1 MRKLRKLILAILLVI
16 TLLPI
21 NSCDNTPATKVY
33 SGYAEKELIPT
44 EDMKPLYIAGYKQGK
59 EIEGVLDY
67 QKVKAMYIDYY
78 GQELLMIS
86 IDCVGLTSNYV
97 NKIRKEINKEF
108 KHLLINVASTHTHAG
123 IDTMGLWGPI
133 AMDGKSDV
141 FMDLLVNE
149 AVKVGKR
156 AIYSSI
162 EGHLTYGK
170 IETQGILEDS
180 RNPQVYDSNM
190 YQIRF
195 VPKDNFSATRMIFY
209 GAHAESLRGDNNL
222 LSADFP
228 AQMAEVIK
236 ERTNDN
242 CLYFN
247 GAIGGLIM
255 TKVFDHNDLV
265 NNMRIT
271 GNKLAEYALS
281 IKETKLEN
289 KTLKQ
294 NRVKVVVELDNTL
307 FKYYKFL
314 GILGNDCY
322 KNIFTNKYY
331 LKTEVS
337 VLQISNV
344 TFVLLPGEIFPE
356 LVYGGSLINPESN
369 KENPRTIIDIASD
382 YNIENLVVI
391 GLCNDEIGYI
401 VPPSDF
407 LVNEE
412 YPYVQNRLDQYGE
425 NHYEETNSVGENVA
439 YTIIEAL
446 EKAFEKL

>member
-21 NSCDNTPATKVY
+21 NSCSNTPADKVF
-33 SGYAEKELIPT
+33 SGYAEQELIPT
-44 EDMKPLYIAGYKQGK
+44 EDMSPLYIAGYKQGI

-67 QKVKAMYIDYY
+67 QKVKAMYINYY
-78 GQELLMIS
+78 GQELLMMS

-97 NKIRKEINKEF
+97 NKIRKEIQKEF
-108 KHLLINVASTHTHAG
+108 NIQINIASTHTHAG

-133 AMDGKSDV
+133 AMDGKCDA

-149 AVKVGKR
+149 AVKVGKQ
-156 AIYSSI
+156 AVHNSI
-162 EGHLTYGK
+162 EGHLTFGK
-170 IETQGILEDS
+170 VKTEGILEDS

-195 VPKDNFSATRMIFY
+195 VPEDNFSSTRMIFY
-209 GAHAESLRGDNNL
+209 AAHAESLRGDNNL

-228 AQMAEVIK
+228 AQMSKVIK

-242 CLYFN
+242 CIYFN

-255 TKVFDHNDLV
+255 TRVFDNNDLV
-265 NNMRIT
+265 NNMIIT

-294 NRVKVVVELDNTL
+294 SRVKIDVELDNTL

-337 VLQISNV
+337 VLQIANI
-344 TFVLLPGEIFPE
+344 TFILLPGEIFPE

-369 KENPRTIIDIASD
+369 KENPKTVLDIAKD
-382 YNIENLVVI
+382 YNIENLIVI

-412 YPYVQNRLDQYGE
+412 YPYVRNRLDQYGE
-425 NHYEETNSVGENVA
+425 NHYEETNSVGEIAA
-439 YTIIEAL
+439 YKIIKAL
-446 EKAFEKL
+446 EKAFKNL